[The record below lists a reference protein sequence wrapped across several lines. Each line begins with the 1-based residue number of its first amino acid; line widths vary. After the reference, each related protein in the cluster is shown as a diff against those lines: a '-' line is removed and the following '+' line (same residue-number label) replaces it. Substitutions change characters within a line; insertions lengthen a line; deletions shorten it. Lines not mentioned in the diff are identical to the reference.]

1 MSVFMAG
8 VVVALVPGLI
18 TGWVLAGLLG
28 WAMRWDDYCRHRV
41 PAPVMAGVVGERVPP
56 PVTPTVVTVHVHPSA
71 ELLRDWSPARV
82 VAGRV
87 LDLPTQGA
95 DRRLTRQETALLRRG
110 HRAIR

>member
-8 VVVALVPGLI
+8 VVVALVPGLV

-28 WAMRWDDYCRHRV
+28 WAMRRDSYCRHRV
-41 PAPVMAGVVGERVPP
+41 PAPVMVAVVGERVAPS
-56 PVTPTVVTVHVHPSA
+56 VAPTVVTVRVHPSA
-71 ELLRDWSPARV
+71 VLPQDWSPARV

-95 DRRLTRQETALLRRG
+95 DRRLTRQETAMMRRG